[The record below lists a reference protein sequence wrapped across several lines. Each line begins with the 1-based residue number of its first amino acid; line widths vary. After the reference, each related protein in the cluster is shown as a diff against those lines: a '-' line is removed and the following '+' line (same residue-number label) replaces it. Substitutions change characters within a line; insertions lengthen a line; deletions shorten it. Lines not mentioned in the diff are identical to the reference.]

1 MSNYIQAQ
9 LNSICVFQFV
19 LAVFLPIFFGIL
31 KYLLLRE
38 TPFFNFETQ
47 IVAKLNP
54 FEFYVLS
61 LNIFCNNYPYL
72 IMATFDICALMH
84 VLFIYWDINLVPA
97 EVHVNNY
104 DSIPKL
110 GLVNNMFLSRSSMFC
125 QQSSEVVS
133 VHFGSSRYVTDQDL
147 TM

>member
-133 VHFGSSRYVTDQDL
+133 VHFGSSRYMTDQDL